1 MMEHDTLLAYLDQW
15 ASEKPDTVW
24 LKDLRDDGS
33 DDYSWAESRR
43 QVRCVAAALE
53 ARFEKD
59 TKILLLSRNRAHWF
73 FADLAIMASGNVSV
87 GLFTTLN
94 ADVAH
99 YIAQF
104 TQARAIFVGEA
115 DNWESVKAVLS
126 DDTCVISLPGVEIPE
141 ASLTWD
147 QLLSEGAAC
156 TPSHVPRHDDTIAL
170 IFTSGTTGRPKGVI
184 QTNDS
189 NVIPIR
195 RGSEFLEIEAE
206 PIYFSYL
213 PLSHLAERQVI
224 EFTSLCRGAPVSFNE
239 GLEFLGRDMQRTR
252 PTFFFGAPRVWEQF
266 QQAVLAQFGG
276 ADAFDRALL
285 ADPQVVSS
293 NVKAALGLD
302 RCAFHLTGSAPLPMP
317 LMAWWDSVGIALMEG
332 FGQTEAM
339 SLIISREG
347 QRRLGA
353 LGKPLPGVDI
363 KITEAGELAI
373 RADGCTPGYYKQ
385 PDKTAELI
393 QDGWLHTGD
402 RFRQDQ
408 DGFLYITGR
417 IKDYFKTIHG
427 KFVAP
432 TPIEALFAEN
442 LCVEQQCLVGMGMA
456 KTVMI
461 AVVSESMR
469 ATPPEAIEVSVTSTI
484 RSMNA
489 SLEKHARVAG
499 VILTYT
505 PWTIE
510 SGVLTPT
517 LKIKRDQIA
526 DRFGDAAAAMATESA
541 EKKQILVRWR

>member
-1 MMEHDTLLAYLDQW
+1 
-15 ASEKPDTVW
+15 
-24 LKDLRDDGS
+24 
-33 DDYSWAESRR
+33 
-43 QVRCVAAALE
+43 
-53 ARFEKD
+53 
-59 TKILLLSRNRAHWF
+59 
-73 FADLAIMASGNVSV
+73 
-87 GLFTTLN
+87 
-94 ADVAH
+94 
-99 YIAQF
+99 
-104 TQARAIFVGEA
+104 
-115 DNWESVKAVLS
+115 
-126 DDTCVISLPGVEIPE
+126 
-141 ASLTWD
+141 
-147 QLLSEGAAC
+147 
-156 TPSHVPRHDDTIAL
+156 
-170 IFTSGTTGRPKGVI
+170 
-184 QTNDS
+184 
-189 NVIPIR
+189 
-195 RGSEFLEIEAE
+195 LEIEAE

-224 EFTSLCRGAPVSFNE
+224 EFTALCRGAPVSFNE

-276 ADAFDRALL
+276 ADAFNRALL
-285 ADPQVVSS
+285 ADSQVVSE

-302 RCAFHLTGSAPLPMP
+302 RCEFHLTGSAPLPMP

-363 KITEAGELAI
+363 KITQAGELAI

-402 RFRQDQ
+402 RFRQDE

-432 TPIEALFAEN
+432 TPIEALFAKN
-442 LCVEQQCLVGMGMA
+442 TCVEQQCLLGLGMA
-456 KTVMI
+456 KTVMV

-469 ATPPEAIEVSVTSTI
+469 ATPLEDIEASVTSTI

-489 SLEKHARVAG
+489 SLEKHERLAG
-499 VILTYT
+499 VVLTYA

-510 SGVLTPT
+510 SGILTPT

-526 DRFGDAAAAMATESA
+526 DRFGDVAAAMATESA
-541 EKKQILVRWR
+541 EKKQILVRWC

>member
-1 MMEHDTLLAYLDQW
+1 
-15 ASEKPDTVW
+15 
-24 LKDLRDDGS
+24 
-33 DDYSWAESRR
+33 
-43 QVRCVAAALE
+43 
-53 ARFEKD
+53 
-59 TKILLLSRNRAHWF
+59 
-73 FADLAIMASGNVSV
+73 MASGNVSV

-94 ADVAH
+94 ADIAG

-115 DNWESVKAVLS
+115 DNWETVKEVLS
-126 DDTCVISLPGVEIPE
+126 DDTCVISLPGVAIPE
-141 ASLTWD
+141 ANLTWD
-147 QLLSEGAAC
+147 QLLSEGAAR

-276 ADAFDRALL
+276 VDAFDQALL
-285 ADPQVVSS
+285 ADPQVVSE

-302 RCAFHLTGSAPLPMP
+302 RCEFHLTGSAPLPMP

-373 RADGCTPGYYKQ
+373 RADGCTPGYYQQ

-393 QDGWLHTGD
+393 QGGWLHTGD
-402 RFRQDQ
+402 RFRQDE

-442 LCVEQQCLVGMGMA
+442 PCVEQQCLLGLGMA

-461 AVVSESMR
+461 AVVSESMG
-469 ATPPEAIEVSVTSTI
+469 ATPREDIEASVTSTI
-484 RSMNA
+484 GSMNA
-489 SLEKHARVAG
+489 SLEKHARLAG
-499 VILTYT
+499 VVLTYA

-517 LKIKRDQIA
+517 LKIKRDQIV
-526 DRFGDAAAAMATESA
+526 DRFGDVAAAMATESA
-541 EKKQILVRWR
+541 EKKQILVRWC

>member
-1 MMEHDTLLAYLDQW
+1 
-15 ASEKPDTVW
+15 
-24 LKDLRDDGS
+24 
-33 DDYSWAESRR
+33 
-43 QVRCVAAALE
+43 
-53 ARFEKD
+53 
-59 TKILLLSRNRAHWF
+59 
-73 FADLAIMASGNVSV
+73 
-87 GLFTTLN
+87 
-94 ADVAH
+94 
-99 YIAQF
+99 
-104 TQARAIFVGEA
+104 
-115 DNWESVKAVLS
+115 
-126 DDTCVISLPGVEIPE
+126 
-141 ASLTWD
+141 
-147 QLLSEGAAC
+147 
-156 TPSHVPRHDDTIAL
+156 
-170 IFTSGTTGRPKGVI
+170 
-184 QTNDS
+184 
-189 NVIPIR
+189 
-195 RGSEFLEIEAE
+195 
-206 PIYFSYL
+206 
-213 PLSHLAERQVI
+213 
-224 EFTSLCRGAPVSFNE
+224 
-239 GLEFLGRDMQRTR
+239 MQRTR

-302 RCAFHLTGSAPLPMP
+302 RCEFHLTGSAPLPMP

-442 LCVEQQCLVGMGMA
+442 SCVEQQCLVGMGMA

-541 EKKQILVRWR
+541 EKKQILVQWR